1 MNDKIMQIHFSRIA
15 PCLLAI
21 IIDNLGFGLVY
32 PILAGLF
39 TDGSFFP
46 IHTPQS
52 TLSFYLG
59 LAYLLYPLCMF
70 FGASLLGDLSDVY
83 GRKKIIVL
91 CMGGLAL
98 SFFLMGLSVSLSFL
112 PYLLL
117 GRITS
122 GLFSGSLPIVQ
133 ASIVDQSLPQNKTIN
148 MSLMG
153 LTLSIG
159 LILGPFLGGILSD
172 PLIAKPFSYSTP
184 FYFSSILALICM
196 FWILISFQETF
207 RKTTKK
213 SLNFLRPVRIF
224 IEAFSNKRLRLLSL
238 VFLLMQTG
246 FGLFFTLAVVYL
258 KLNYNYSSWQLG
270 AFNGWIGV
278 GFGFSMLFIARIVA
292 KKYSAESIAAVSM
305 YITAFSQLFF
315 FLHLSQPWVWVLAFP
330 IASSDML
337 AYTSMITSF
346 SNTADDLSQG
356 WVMGIATAV
365 MAIAWVFSGL
375 GANLLDLMGANLVVG
390 LGGALLLISS
400 TLMLRYIRHYAPQ
413 NVP

>member
-1 MNDKIMQIHFSRIA
+1 MRIHFSRLA

-39 TDGSFFP
+39 TGGSFFP
-46 IHTPQS
+46 IHTPES
-52 TLSFYLG
+52 TIDFYLG

-70 FGASLLGDLSDVY
+70 FGASLLGDLSDMY

-133 ASIVDQSLPQNKTIN
+133 ASIVDQSLPANKTIN
-148 MSLMG
+148 MTLIG

-184 FYFSSILALICM
+184 FYFSAVLALICM
-196 FWILISFQETF
+196 IWILFSFQETF

-213 SLNFLRPVRIF
+213 SLHFLRPIHIF
-224 IEAFSNKRLRLLSL
+224 IEAFVNKRLRLLSF
-238 VFLLMQTG
+238 VFLIMQTG
-246 FGLFFTLAVVYL
+246 FGLFFTLGIVYL
-258 KLNYNYSSWQLG
+258 KTNCDYSSWQLG

-278 GFGFSMLFIARIVA
+278 GFTFGMLFIARVVA
-292 KKYSAESIAAVSM
+292 KKYSAESIAAISM
-305 YITAFSQLFF
+305 YVTAFSQLLFF
-315 FLHLSQPWVWVLAFP
+315 FHLSQPWVWAIAFP
-330 IASSDML
+330 IAASDML

-346 SNTADDLSQG
+346 SNTADELSQG

-375 GANLLDLMGANLVVG
+375 GANLLFLGANIVVG
-390 LGGALLLISS
+390 LGGILLLIAS
-400 TLMLRYIRHYAPQ
+400 TLMLFYSRQYGQKAA
-413 NVP
+413 